1 MLDNFALRTNI
12 VTKNSQ
18 MIICRRQRRR
28 IKRC

>member
-1 MLDNFALRTNI
+1 
-12 VTKNSQ
+12 